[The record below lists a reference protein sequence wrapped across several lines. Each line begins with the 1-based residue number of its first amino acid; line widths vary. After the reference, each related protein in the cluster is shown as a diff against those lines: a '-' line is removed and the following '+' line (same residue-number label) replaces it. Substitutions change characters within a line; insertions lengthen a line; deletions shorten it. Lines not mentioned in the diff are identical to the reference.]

1 MKNCEMILAGFG
13 GQGILFTGKILAF
26 AAMLKDKKLSWL
38 PSYGPEMRGG
48 TANCHVIID
57 DEPIGSPI
65 VTRPNILVAM
75 NKPSLDKF
83 ENTVS
88 DGGYVFIDTSL
99 IDRNVEREDVNEI
112 CVNATETAHNIGN
125 KSLANM
131 VMLGAVL
138 KKTELFTIDE
148 IEYTMKKSL
157 PENKHKHQCQPP
169 SAARAMPAMIY
180 STHGTGTLLPKALY
194 RAESEAPG
202 RSVHPSGN
210 P

>member
-26 AAMLKDKKLSWL
+26 AAMLKEKKLSWL

-99 IDRNVEREDVNEI
+99 IDRRAEREDVNEI
-112 CVNATETAHNIGN
+112 CVNATETALNIGN

-157 PENKHKHQCQPP
+157 PENKHKLIE
-169 SAARAMPAMIY
+169 MNI
-180 STHGTGTLLPKALY
+180 KAVKEGYNL
-194 RAESEAPG
+194 
-202 RSVHPSGN
+202 V
-210 P
+210 

>member
-26 AAMLKDKKLSWL
+26 AAML
-38 PSYGPEMRGG
+38 GG

-88 DGGYVFIDTSL
+88 ASGESSCRRRYSLLSDNGRIPSHISTRRKGQKSGTVYNRKDG
-99 IDRNVEREDVNEI
+99 
-112 CVNATETAHNIGN
+112 
-125 KSLANM
+125 
-131 VMLGAVL
+131 
-138 KKTELFTIDE
+138 
-148 IEYTMKKSL
+148 
-157 PENKHKHQCQPP
+157 
-169 SAARAMPAMIY
+169 
-180 STHGTGTLLPKALY
+180 
-194 RAESEAPG
+194 
-202 RSVHPSGN
+202 
-210 P
+210 

>member
-88 DGGYVFIDTSL
+88 DGGYVFIDRQKVGKRGRK
-99 IDRNVEREDVNEI
+99 RNLRE
-112 CVNATETAHNIGN
+112 C
-125 KSLANM
+125 
-131 VMLGAVL
+131 
-138 KKTELFTIDE
+138 
-148 IEYTMKKSL
+148 
-157 PENKHKHQCQPP
+157 
-169 SAARAMPAMIY
+169 
-180 STHGTGTLLPKALY
+180 Y
-194 RAESEAPG
+194 RNS
-202 RSVHPSGN
+202 S
-210 P
+210 